1 MSGSENTETNAI
13 LASGLA
19 IVGLLGVAGAML
31 PTEMLSWGGAAESEG
46 AGLAPEAVIEQPAET
61 IQAAPDA
68 GQTRQDSAPVFKPV
82 ELKSISDA
90 DPVPE
95 PGATTAEVAT
105 DAPVQP
111 AGAIVSRTPN
121 APVQELKAVDQA
133 QIPASSA
140 QQVVED
146 QPVSVPGVTS
156 VATVPT
162 VDPAEPVATRTQ
174 EKSAQAGPQT
184 LAESQDMNPVQ
195 RDNPARA
202 LWEEKGFQPPPMPQP
217 YVAPQ
222 PYQPLFPP
230 QYYGYPQWS
239 TPQR

>member
-1 MSGSENTETNAI
+1 MSGTENTETNAI

-68 GQTRQDSAPVFKPV
+68 GQARQDSAPVFKPV

-95 PGATTAEVAT
+95 PGATAAEVAA
-105 DAPVQP
+105 DAPVKP
-111 AGAIVSRTPN
+111 AGAIV
-121 APVQELKAVDQA
+121 
-133 QIPASSA
+133 QIPARSA
-140 QQVVED
+140 QQVVEE

-156 VATVPT
+156 LATVPA
-162 VDPAEPVATRTQ
+162 VDPAETAATPMQ
-174 EKSAQAGPQT
+174 EKSAQAGPQS
-184 LAESQDMNPVQ
+184 LAESQDMNTVQ
-195 RDNPARA
+195 RTNPARA